1 MAVRPTLLLPLALL
15 LLVMLLP
22 VANAF
27 VFGKVTITTFSVR
40 APAVVE
46 QGVKFTISA
55 TIGVSGATYP
65 IYVYLVANST
75 VWGSPIVTNITGV
88 NTYTYIIN
96 FPVPP
101 GTYVIYFLIVDSAG
115 YAAKTPNF
123 TLQVVPRLGV
133 SVKMIAPPIVENT
146 TNVTMI
152 ADVSGGVPPYYIT
165 WFVNGTPYTINAT
178 ELPLTLTTAGKYNVS
193 VVVRDSMGATAT
205 SGVLLTVLR
214 GPTISAVGPSAV
226 DVNSPVNITV
236 AATGG
241 HPPYRIYVYLN
252 GTQAAESTAK
262 APGVMTLSF
271 TPTKPGHY
279 VAEVVIRDAFNGT
292 AYASVPITVNPGVS
306 VSVLPVSVG
315 NYLVLSRA
323 CYTLRAT
330 ISGGTPPYNIT
341 WYVDGTPQAYNTT
354 VFRTCFFNTRANLIS
369 VSVSDRYGRTSSAGL
384 YVRASLNLADIII
397 AGVIILIVF
406 LVFKAVT
413 SWYPRYLPY

>member
-1 MAVRPTLLLPLALL
+1 M
-15 LLVMLLP
+15 
-22 VANAF
+22 
-27 VFGKVTITTFSVR
+27 
-40 APAVVE
+40 
-46 QGVKFTISA
+46 
-55 TIGVSGATYP
+55 
-65 IYVYLVANST
+65 
-75 VWGSPIVTNITGV
+75 
-88 NTYTYIIN
+88 
-96 FPVPP
+96 
-101 GTYVIYFLIVDSAG
+101 
-115 YAAKTPNF
+115 
-123 TLQVVPRLGV
+123 
-133 SVKMIAPPIVENT
+133 
-146 TNVTMI
+146 
-152 ADVSGGVPPYYIT
+152 
-165 WFVNGTPYTINAT
+165 
-178 ELPLTLTTAGKYNVS
+178 
-193 VVVRDSMGATAT
+193 
-205 SGVLLTVLR
+205 
-214 GPTISAVGPSAV
+214 
-226 DVNSPVNITV
+226 
-236 AATGG
+236 
-241 HPPYRIYVYLN
+241 YVYLN

-279 VAEVVIRDAFNGT
+279 VAEVVLRDAFNGT